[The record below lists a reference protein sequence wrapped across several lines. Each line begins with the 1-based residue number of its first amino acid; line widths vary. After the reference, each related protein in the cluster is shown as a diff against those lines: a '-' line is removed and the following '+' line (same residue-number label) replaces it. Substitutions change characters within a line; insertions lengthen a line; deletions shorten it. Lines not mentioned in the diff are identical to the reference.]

1 MGLQSVVRWLLPKED
16 HFYDYLEALAATAH
30 EAALAFAEFGKPDVT
45 SAMLRKQI
53 QQLEHRGDKSV
64 HEMEE
69 ALAKTFVTPID
80 REDLQRLSS
89 DIDSIVDLT
98 NGAARA
104 CDLLGVDQPSKPMNE
119 LIEKLVRCTQVLK
132 DTMPRLRR
140 HEYTQ
145 LIEEARGL
153 RTIEKE
159 ADLVFREAVSA
170 LFRDP
175 NIDVKRLL
183 REREVLEDL
192 ENAVDQCEHVAET
205 LTHLAVKNG

>member
-1 MGLQSVVRWLLPKED
+1 MTLQSVVRWFLPKEH
-16 HFYDYLEALAATAH
+16 HFYDFLEAQTATAH
-30 EAALAFAEFGKPDVT
+30 EAALAFAEFGKPQVT
-45 SAMLRKQI
+45 SEMLRKQI
-53 QQLEHRGDKSV
+53 QELEHRGDRSV

-89 DIDSIVDLT
+89 EIDSILDLT

-119 LIEKLVRCTQVLK
+119 LIEKLVQCTEVLK
-132 DTMPRLRR
+132 QAVPRLRK

-153 RTIEKE
+153 RVIEKA
-159 ADLVFREAVSA
+159 ADLVFREAVSQ

-175 NIDVKRLL
+175 SVDVKRLL

-192 ENAVDQCEHVAET
+192 ENAVDQCERVAET

>member
-1 MGLQSVVRWLLPKED
+1 MSLQSVVRWFLPKED
-16 HFYDYLEALAATAH
+16 HFYALLEEQAAIAH
-30 EAALAFAEFGKPDVT
+30 EAATAFTTFQRPEVT
-45 SAMLRKQI
+45 AAVLRQQI
-53 QQLEHRGDKSV
+53 QDLEHKGDKSV

-69 ALAKTFVTPID
+69 ALARTFVTPID

-89 DIDSIVDLT
+89 DIDSILDLT

-104 CDLLGVDQPSKPMNE
+104 CALLGVDRPTEPMNK
-119 LIEKLVRCTQVLK
+119 LIECLVKCTGILK
-132 DTMPRLRR
+132 ESVPRLRK
-140 HEYTQ
+140 HEYQQ
-145 LIEEARGL
+145 LIEETRAT

-175 NIDVKRLL
+175 NVDAKKLL

-192 ENAVDQCEHVAET
+192 ENAVDQCEQVAET
-205 LTHLAVKNG
+205 LRNLSVKHG